1 VDLRDEPGAQETM
14 PMAGLEA
21 RRAALMGELAGRRA
35 TLPLRYWRQQAH
47 LTAPAADLDLA
58 RKALEGGTAPMGRL
72 LEHHGITATDLAEAL
87 AVDVRAVE
95 ALLERPRAAPL
106 VVLDGEDAQAPGPEA
121 AAAGLRN
128 TATLFGNADGAADPA
143 PPLRFYRPPGL
154 EEAGALAT
162 IGALLRALAERP
174 EGERRRGPLPLDGI
188 VLPKVRHPE
197 EIDLL
202 DDVLATA
209 ESDLGLP
216 ARSVKIAVLVE
227 SGWAVAQ
234 LPEIAR
240 RAVPRLCA
248 LIYGPV
254 DHAADL
260 GLPAVAPHHPV
271 AELARATVVNLA
283 GAVGVPAID
292 GMTLDYPVADPALD
306 ASANRRRFLERVA
319 LVHREAVDARA
330 LGMLGKWVGHPAQL
344 FAVLLAFEEALAPA
358 ALASAAAS
366 LEAYRA
372 AIESARGATIIAGAM
387 ADRATDR
394 HARVVLRQAVAL
406 GRFDPARA
414 LELEI
419 IAPAELAEARAL
431 QAGGASTTGSGAKR

>member
-1 VDLRDEPGAQETM
+1 
-14 PMAGLEA
+14 MAELES
-21 RRAALMGELAGRRA
+21 RRA

-47 LTAPAADLDLA
+47 FTTPAADLDLA

-72 LEHHGITATDLAEAL
+72 LERHGITPTDLADAL
-87 AVDVRAVE
+87 GVDARVVDE
-95 ALLERPRAAPL
+95 LLERPRAAPL

-121 AAAGLRN
+121 AEAGLRN
-128 TATLFGNADGAADPA
+128 TVTLLGSGDGGADPA

-154 EEAGALAT
+154 EEQAALTT
-162 IGALLRALAERP
+162 IGALVRGLAEHSH
-174 EGERRRGPLPLDGI
+174 GGSRGAAFPLDGI

-197 EIDLL
+197 EIDLI
-202 DDVLATA
+202 DEVLGTA
-209 ESDLGLP
+209 ESDLDLP
-216 ARSVKIAVLVE
+216 TRSLKVAVLIE

-234 LPEIAR
+234 LPEIAH
-240 RAVPRLCA
+240 RALGRLCA

-254 DHAADL
+254 DHAADV
-260 GLPAVAPHHPV
+260 GLPAISPRHPV
-271 AELARATVVNLA
+271 AELARATIVNVA

-292 GMTLDYPVADPALD
+292 GMTLDYPVADPDLD
-306 ASANRRRFLERVA
+306 ATANRRRFLERVA

-344 FAVLLAFEEALAPA
+344 FGVLLAFEEALAPA
-358 ALASAAAS
+358 VLASAAAS

-372 AIESARGATIIAGAM
+372 AVNSARGATIIAGAM

-431 QAGGASTTGSGAKR
+431 QASGATTGR

>member
-1 VDLRDEPGAQETM
+1 MGLTGEPEGARTTKL
-14 PMAGLEA
+14 AALESR
-21 RRAALMGELAGRRA
+21 RRALMAELESRRA

-47 LTAPAADLDLA
+47 LTTPAGDLDMA
-58 RKALEGGTAPMGRL
+58 RKALEGGTAPMSRL
-72 LEHHGITATDLAEAL
+72 LERHGIAARDLAEAL
-87 AVDVRAVE
+87 GVDGRLVE
-95 ALLERPRAAPL
+95 ELLERPRAAPL

-121 AAAGLRN
+121 AEAGLRN
-128 TATLFGNADGAADPA
+128 TVTLLRRVDRPTDPA
-143 PPLRFYRPPGL
+143 APLRFYRPPGL
-154 EEAGALAT
+154 EHAAALPT
-162 IGALLRALAERP
+162 IDALLRSLTEASR
-174 EGERRRGPLPLDGI
+174 GGPLSLDGI
-188 VLPKVRHPE
+188 VLPKVRHRE

-202 DDVLATA
+202 DEALGTV

-216 ARSVKIAVLVE
+216 ARSIKVAVLVE

-240 RAVPRLCA
+240 SAVPRLCA

-254 DHAADL
+254 DHAADV
-260 GLPAVAPHHPV
+260 GLPAIAPRHPV
-271 AELARATVVNLA
+271 AELARATIVNVA
-283 GAVGVPAID
+283 GAVGVPAVD
-292 GMTLDYPVADPALD
+292 GMTLDYPVADPDLD
-306 ASANRRRFLERVA
+306 AAANRRRFLERAA

-358 ALASAAAS
+358 ALARAAAS

-372 AIESARGATIIAGAM
+372 AVLETARGATIIAGAM

-394 HARVVLRQAVAL
+394 YARVVLRQAVAL

-431 QAGGASTTGSGAKR
+431 QAGEASTRAR

>member
-1 VDLRDEPGAQETM
+1 VDLRDGPGVQETM
-14 PMAGLEA
+14 PMAELEA
-21 RRAALMGELAGRRA
+21 RRAALMGELEGRRA
-35 TLPLRYWRQQAH
+35 SLPLRYWRQQAH

-58 RKALEGGTAPMGRL
+58 RKALEGGTAPMRRL
-72 LEHHGITATDLAEAL
+72 MERHGITATDLADAL
-87 AVDVRAVE
+87 AVDARVVE

-121 AAAGLRN
+121 AAAGVRN
-128 TATLFGNADGAADPA
+128 TVTLLGNADGAPDPA

-154 EEAGALAT
+154 EEPSALAT
-162 IGALLRALAERP
+162 IGALLRALAERSS
-174 EGERRRGPLPLDGI
+174 GERSRGGPLPLDGI

-202 DDVLATA
+202 DDVLGAA

-216 ARSVKIAVLVE
+216 ARSVKVAVLVE

-234 LPEIAR
+234 LPEIAS
-240 RAVPRLCA
+240 RAVSRLCA

-254 DHAADL
+254 DHAADV
-260 GLPAVAPHHPV
+260 GLPAIAPHHPV
-271 AELARATVVNLA
+271 AELARATIVNVA
-283 GAVGVPAID
+283 GAVGVPAVD
-292 GMTLDYPVADPALD
+292 GMTIAYPVADPDLD

-358 ALASAAAS
+358 ALAIAAAS

-372 AIESARGATIIAGAM
+372 ALESARGATIIAGAM

-419 IAPAELAEARAL
+419 IAPSELAEARAL
-431 QAGGASTTGSGAKR
+431 QVGEASRTGR

>member
-1 VDLRDEPGAQETM
+1 
-14 PMAGLEA
+14 
-21 RRAALMGELAGRRA
+21 
-35 TLPLRYWRQQAH
+35 
-47 LTAPAADLDLA
+47 
-58 RKALEGGTAPMGRL
+58 
-72 LEHHGITATDLAEAL
+72 
-87 AVDVRAVE
+87 
-95 ALLERPRAAPL
+95 
-106 VVLDGEDAQAPGPEA
+106 VLDGEDAQAPGPEA
-121 AAAGLRN
+121 AEAGLRN
-128 TATLFGNADGAADPA
+128 TTDLLGGANGAAGQA

-154 EEAGALAT
+154 EEQAALTT
-162 IGALLRALAERP
+162 IGALLRGLAEHSQ
-174 EGERRRGPLPLDGI
+174 GGSRGAAFPLDGI

-197 EIDLL
+197 EIDLI
-202 DDVLATA
+202 DEVLGTA

-216 ARSVKIAVLVE
+216 TRSLKVAVLIE

-234 LPEIAR
+234 LPEIAH
-240 RAVPRLCA
+240 RAVGRLCA

-254 DHAADL
+254 DHAADV
-260 GLPAVAPHHPV
+260 GLPAISPRHPV
-271 AELARATVVNLA
+271 AELARATIVNVA

-292 GMTLDYPVADPALD
+292 GMTLDYPVADPDLD
-306 ASANRRRFLERVA
+306 ATANRRRFLERVA

-344 FAVLLAFEEALAPA
+344 FGVLLAFEEALAPA
-358 ALASAAAS
+358 VLASAAAS

-372 AIESARGATIIAGAM
+372 AVDSARGATIIAGAM

-431 QAGGASTTGSGAKR
+431 QASEATTGR

>member
-1 VDLRDEPGAQETM
+1 VGLKSEPEGPRATRLAE
-14 PMAGLEA
+14 LES
-21 RRAALMGELAGRRA
+21 RRAALMAELEGRRA
-35 TLPLRYWRQQAH
+35 SLPLRYWRQQAH
-47 LTAPAADLDLA
+47 LTSPAADLDLA
-58 RKALEGGTAPMGRL
+58 RKALEGGTAPMSRL
-72 LEHHGITATDLAEAL
+72 LQRHGVTPTDLADAL
-87 AVDVRAVE
+87 GVEGQMVE

-106 VVLDGEDAQAPGPEA
+106 VVLDGEDSQAPGPEA
-121 AAAGLRN
+121 AEAGLSN
-128 TATLFGNADGAADPA
+128 TVSLLRRVDGPVDPA
-143 PPLRFYRPPGL
+143 PSLRFYRPPGL
-154 EEAGALAT
+154 EEPTALAT
-162 IGALLRALAERP
+162 IDALLRALADRSA
-174 EGERRRGPLPLDGI
+174 GGPLPLDGI

-197 EIDLL
+197 EIELL
-202 DDVLATA
+202 DEVLGTA

-216 ARSVKIAVLVE
+216 ARSIKVAVLVE
-227 SGWAVAQ
+227 SGWALAQ

-240 RAVPRLCA
+240 RAVARLCA

-254 DHAADL
+254 DHAADV
-260 GLPAVAPHHPV
+260 GLPAIAPRHPV
-271 AELARATVVNLA
+271 AELARATIVNVA
-283 GAVGVPAID
+283 GAAGVPAID
-292 GMTLDYPVADPALD
+292 GMTLDYPVADPDLD
-306 ASANRRRFLERVA
+306 AAANRRRFLERVA
-319 LVHREAVDARA
+319 LVHREAVDART

-358 ALASAAAS
+358 VLASAAAS

-372 AIESARGATIIAGAM
+372 AVDSARGATIIAGAM

-431 QAGGASTTGSGAKR
+431 QASEAATGR

>member
-1 VDLRDEPGAQETM
+1 MGDA
-14 PMAGLEA
+14 AGPREMGLAELES
-21 RRAALMGELAGRRA
+21 RRAALMAELESRRA
-35 TLPLRYWRQQAH
+35 SLPLRYWRQQAH
-47 LTAPAADLDLA
+47 LTTPAADLDLA

-72 LEHHGITATDLAEAL
+72 MERHGIAPTELADAL
-87 AVDVRAVE
+87 GVDARMVE
-95 ALLERPRAAPL
+95 ELLERPRGAPL

-121 AAAGLRN
+121 AETGLLN
-128 TATLFGNADGAADPA
+128 TATLLAGAANGAADPA

-154 EEAGALAT
+154 EEPAALAT
-162 IGALLRALAERP
+162 ISALIRSLAE
-174 EGERRRGPLPLDGI
+174 GSRGRPLPLDGI

-202 DDVLATA
+202 DEVLGAA
-209 ESDLGLP
+209 EADLALP
-216 ARSVKIAVLVE
+216 ARSIKVAVLVE

-240 RAVPRLCA
+240 HAVPRLCA

-254 DHAADL
+254 DHAADV
-260 GLPAVAPHHPV
+260 GLPAIAPGHPV
-271 AELARATVVNLA
+271 AELARATIVNVA

-292 GMTLDYPVADPALD
+292 GMTLDYPVADPDLD
-306 ASANRRRFLERVA
+306 AAANRRRFLERVA

-344 FAVLLAFEEALAPA
+344 FAVLLAFEEALVPA
-358 ALASAAAS
+358 ALDDAAAS

-372 AIESARGATIIAGAM
+372 SVAESARGATIIAGAM

-431 QAGGASTTGSGAKR
+431 QAPEASKGEALTAER

>member
-1 VDLRDEPGAQETM
+1 VELKGHPASPPGTGPADLESRRGALMTV
-14 PMAGLEA
+14 LES
-21 RRAALMGELAGRRA
+21 RRAS
-35 TLPLRYWRQQAH
+35 LPLRYWRQQAH
-47 LTAPAADLDLA
+47 LTTPAADLDLA
-58 RKALEGGTAPMGRL
+58 RKALEGGTAPMSRL
-72 LEHHGITATDLAEAL
+72 LERHGITAPDLADAL
-87 AVDVRAVE
+87 AVDARVVE

-121 AAAGLRN
+121 AETGLRN
-128 TATLFGNADGAADPA
+128 TVTLLASGASAATDPA
-143 PPLRFYRPPGL
+143 APLRFYRPPGL
-154 EEAGALAT
+154 DEPAALAT
-162 IGALLRALAERP
+162 IGALMRGLAEGSPGRP
-174 EGERRRGPLPLDGI
+174 LRLDGI

-202 DDVLATA
+202 DEALGAAEADLA
-209 ESDLGLP
+209 LP
-216 ARSVKIAVLVE
+216 ARSIKVAVLVE

-254 DHAADL
+254 DHAADV
-260 GLPAVAPHHPV
+260 GLPAIAPGHPV
-271 AELARATVVNLA
+271 AELARATIVNVA
-283 GAVGVPAID
+283 GAAGVPAID
-292 GMTLDYPVADPALD
+292 GMTLDYPVPDPDLD
-306 ASANRRRFLERVA
+306 GAANRRRFLERVA
-319 LVHREAVDARA
+319 LVHRQGVDARA

-358 ALASAAAS
+358 VLDDAAAS

-372 AIESARGATIIAGAM
+372 SVTESARGATIIAGAM

-406 GRFDPARA
+406 GRFDLARA
-414 LELEI
+414 LQLEI

-431 QAGGASTTGSGAKR
+431 QAREASTTGR